1 MIFDSLPVSLLAYFW
16 PCYSDCHSCPL
27 YLIKKTPGMNHLA
40 STSMYRQLV
49 QGCCGSCEDVCP
61 LVPVYRIGNFA
72 PSWLFM
78 GVTWVTSLL
87 SAIISQDA
95 VGAPRSTALKSE
107 FISCCSAQLLRIH
120 HFVTFLMRTGE
131 MCLSSRHPCVAFT
144 SKKKKK
150 SISQFAVMSDQLTL
164 TRVAQTGESGG

>member
-1 MIFDSLPVSLLAYFW
+1 
-16 PCYSDCHSCPL
+16 
-27 YLIKKTPGMNHLA
+27 MNHLA
-40 STSMYRQLV
+40 STSIYKQLV
-49 QGCCGSCEDVCP
+49 QGCCGSSKDVCP
-61 LVPVYRIGNFA
+61 LVPFYRIVNFA
-72 PSWLFM
+72 LSWLFM
-78 GVTWVTSLL
+78 GVTWVISLL

-144 SKKKKK
+144 SEKKKKK
-150 SISQFAVMSDQLTL
+150 KYFTVCSHVRSADFNQGRADWREWQL
-164 TRVAQTGESGG
+164 VWI